1 MYKSYIADIN
11 PVKRYSEESGVR
23 QRRREVGEDP
33 SLPRREQRQILQL
46 LRLPESALHCFRP
59 AVVIGVAVA
68 PERRRIDEAFPT
80 KHAHLWRL
88 HVSRTSVGALRANLL
103 DEVRGR
109 RRWDGGGG
117 HIERLRKA
125 VLQCLSQLQ
134 WLAFFPGQAAV
145 EQTKG

>member
-1 MYKSYIADIN
+1 MSR
-11 PVKRYSEESGVR
+11 PGVR
-23 QRRREVGEDP
+23 HRRREVGEDP

-80 KHAHLWRL
+80 EHAHLWRL
-88 HVSRTSVGALRANLL
+88 HVSRTTVGALRANLL

-134 WLAFFPGQAAV
+134 WLALLPGQAAV
-145 EQTKG
+145 DQTKG